1 MDRAAWVESAPITSL
16 TRICYLEQKL
26 TFVLFIFS
34 DKFFKVT
41 LEYACLLLWNT
52 NAISRISKKKLYDIS
67 KAQPNT
73 FSYRHSTTYSF
84 LWRKCITPF
93 SWRFCNGNAT
103 NLGRRQKH
111 FEDIE
116 LSYFFLEF
124 LWTYRLLSIFCF
136 LFLQH
141 SIRAILRQDPPFGKE
156 EISWVCSSSNGCSTV
171 SKSVEHWMQ
180 GFQLLENAVDIFC
193 P

>member
-1 MDRAAWVESAPITSL
+1 MGIPWKKPFFTLTYFYEIRMPFPESASKTLSHIQSTPKYILLQALYYILVLVEKMYHPFFVKILQWQCNKSW
-16 TRICYLEQKL
+16 KKAK
-26 TFVLFIFS
+26 TFRGYWAVVL
-34 DKFFKVT
+34 
-41 LEYACLLLWNT
+41 
-52 NAISRISKKKLYDIS
+52 
-67 KAQPNT
+67 
-73 FSYRHSTTYSF
+73 
-84 LWRKCITPF
+84 
-93 SWRFCNGNAT
+93 
-103 NLGRRQKH
+103 
-111 FEDIE
+111 
-116 LSYFFLEF
+116 FLEF